1 MLADRL
7 RYPVIGIGDMKR
19 EIAQKAWMT
28 ILERDQMG
36 WNNPDKAREHDIQ
49 FDEYQKSLPL
59 DSNIILDSKLWF
71 YNQPNSFKVFINV
84 ADDVWAERVFAAQ
97 RDSDARTSYEEVL
110 QINAQ
115 RHQWHKENYKK
126 LYNVDIFDMSHYDL
140 VIDTTYMTPDEA
152 FALIVDKFNNFSY

>member
-7 RYPVIGIGDMKR
+7 RYTVIGIGDMKR